1 VSYDKERYC
10 TWVVYIGSLVG
21 PPEMCELDIE
31 GTADYCPTHQ
41 KLSDDMEALELCR
54 CGHKYRDHQGPEAL
68 GGAQCRV
75 CPGDSERSWRHAFTP
90 DEEQ

>member
-1 VSYDKERYC
+1 MSYDEDRYC
-10 TWVVYIGSLVG
+10 TWQVYIGSLVS

-41 KLSDDMEALELCR
+41 KLSGDMEALEECR
-54 CGHKYRDHQGPEAL
+54 CGHKKRDHQDASGL

-75 CPGDSERSWRHAFTP
+75 CPGDSERSWRHEFTP
-90 DEEQ
+90 EV